1 MTMNRRVRN
10 AFQDELAKLGGQ
22 RKKKTLEDVV
32 HHPITQAVGYGS
44 LAGEGAHALAH
55 SGYFGKKLSRLAG
68 SKTGS
73 RLGAANLA
81 LASAFLGA
89 EGAAALSSYLRKR
102 PKKQ

>member
-1 MTMNRRVRN
+1 MNERMKN
-10 AFQDELAKLGGQ
+10 AFRSELAKLAER
-22 RKKKTLEDVV
+22 RKKKTTFEDAV

-55 SGYFGKKLSRLAG
+55 GGYFGKRLARLAG
-68 SKTGS
+68 SKTGG

-89 EGAAALSSYLRKR
+89 EGGAALISHLRKR
-102 PKKQ
+102 TKKT